1 MCLSTLLRKREKK
14 NDKTVTAKEFDEK
27 FGNSEDISEHFDFSK
42 SIKLKDFNQLKTDTK
57 KVNSDEKNDLNIQN
71 HHVSC
76 EEAKEVFLDPM
87 HISKLDHRFDYFE
100 ERWITLGTTTKDK
113 ILVVANMFFD
123 ENGEE
128 IIRIISARKA
138 NQKERIF
145 YEQH

>member
-1 MCLSTLLRKREKK
+1 MRFEWDEEKSISNLRKH
-14 NDKTVTAKEFDEK
+14 
-27 FGNSEDISEHFDFSK
+27 G
-42 SIKLKDFNQLKTDTK
+42 
-57 KVNSDEKNDLNIQN
+57 
-71 HHVSC
+71 VSF
-76 EEAKEVFLDPM
+76 EEAKEVFEDPF

-100 ERWITLGTTTKDK
+100 ERWITLGRTKKDK

-138 NQKERIF
+138 NQKERKF

>member
-1 MCLSTLLRKREKK
+1 MRFEW
-14 NDKTVTAKEFDEK
+14 DE
-27 FGNSEDISEHFDFSK
+27 EK
-42 SIKLKDFNQLKTDTK
+42 SISNLQK
-57 KVNSDEKNDLNIQN
+57 
-71 HHVSC
+71 HGVSF
-76 EEAKEVFLDPM
+76 EEAKEVFEDPF

-100 ERWITLGTTTKDK
+100 ERWITLGRTKKDK

-138 NQKERIF
+138 NQKERNF

>member
-1 MCLSTLLRKREKK
+1 L
-14 NDKTVTAKEFDEK
+14 K
-27 FGNSEDISEHFDFSK
+27 FEWSE
-42 SIKLKDFNQLKTDTK
+42 
-57 KVNSDEKNDLNIQN
+57 EKNKLNFKKHQ
-71 HHVSC
+71 VSFD
-76 EEAKEVFLDPM
+76 EAKEVFLDPM

-100 ERWITLGTTTKDK
+100 ERWITLGASTQDK

-128 IIRIISARKA
+128 VIRIISARKA

>member
-1 MCLSTLLRKREKK
+1 M
-14 NDKTVTAKEFDEK
+14 K
-27 FGNSEDISEHFDFSK
+27 FEWSE
-42 SIKLKDFNQLKTDTK
+42 
-57 KVNSDEKNDLNIQN
+57 EKNSLNIQKHN
-71 HHVSC
+71 INF
-76 EEAKEVFLDPM
+76 EEAKEVFSDPL

-100 ERWITLGTTTKDK
+100 ERWITLGVTSKEK

-123 ENGEE
+123 GNGEE

>member
-1 MCLSTLLRKREKK
+1 MKFEW
-14 NDKTVTAKEFDEK
+14 NDEK
-27 FGNSEDISEHFDFSK
+27 SK
-42 SIKLKDFNQLKTDTK
+42 
-57 KVNSDEKNDLNIQN
+57 LNLQK
-71 HHVSC
+71 HQVSF
-76 EEAKEVFLDPM
+76 EEAKKVFKDPM
-87 HISKLDHRFDYFE
+87 HISKLDHRFDYIE

>member
-1 MCLSTLLRKREKK
+1 LKFEWSDDK
-14 NDKTVTAKEFDEK
+14 NAL
-27 FGNSEDISEHFDFSK
+27 NM
-42 SIKLKDFNQLKTDTK
+42 
-57 KVNSDEKNDLNIQN
+57 KN
-71 HHVSC
+71 HSVSF
-76 EEAKEVFLDPM
+76 EEAKEVFSDPM
-87 HISKLDHRFDYFE
+87 HISKLDHRFEYFE
-100 ERWITLGTTTKDK
+100 ERWITLGMSQKEN